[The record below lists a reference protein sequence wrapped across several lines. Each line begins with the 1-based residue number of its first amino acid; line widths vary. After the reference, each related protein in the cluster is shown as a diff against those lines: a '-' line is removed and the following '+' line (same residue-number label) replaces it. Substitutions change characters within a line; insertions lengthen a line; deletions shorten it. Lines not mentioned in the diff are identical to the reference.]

1 MIDHIR
7 GVICHKEPNL
17 VVIECGGVGYAC
29 RTSTQTAAAAG
40 AVEHEAVLYT
50 RLTVREDEVA
60 LYGFS
65 TRSERSCFD
74 QLTGVSGVGP
84 KAALAILSDFTPD
97 RFALA
102 VAAGDYKTF
111 TKTKGIGTKT
121 AQRIVLELKD
131 KVAKS
136 AEAAGLPEIP
146 VMNTDSGNVAE
157 AMSALQVLGYSQ
169 GEAASALASL
179 DASLPSSE
187 LIRLSL
193 RQLGRNKL
201 G

>member
-7 GVICHKEPNL
+7 GTICHKEPNL

-29 RTSTQTAAAAG
+29 RTSVQTAAAVG
-40 AVEHEAVLYT
+40 AVDTEAMLYT

-60 LYGFS
+60 LYGFVS
-65 TRSERSCFD
+65 RSERSCYD

-102 VAAGDYKTF
+102 VAAGDYKQF
-111 TKTKGIGTKT
+111 TKTKGIGAKT

-136 AEAAGLPEIP
+136 VQTDGLPAAP
-146 VMNTDSGNVAE
+146 VFTGGGNVEE
-157 AMSALQVLGYSQ
+157 AMAALQVLGYSQ
-169 GEAASALASL
+169 GEVAGVLASL

-193 RQLGRNKL
+193 LQLGRNML